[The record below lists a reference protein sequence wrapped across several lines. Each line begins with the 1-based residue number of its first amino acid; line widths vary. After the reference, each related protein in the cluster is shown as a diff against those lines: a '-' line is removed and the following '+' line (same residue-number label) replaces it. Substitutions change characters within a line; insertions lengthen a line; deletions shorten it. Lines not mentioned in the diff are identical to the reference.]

1 MSCGPRWLGAH
12 CHGTELAV
20 VEAVFP
26 AVFYLLR
33 LGVAGWDVGID
44 SLATQLVIQGSWP
57 HGATP

>member
-1 MSCGPRWLGAH
+1 MRAH

-20 VEAVFP
+20 GEAVFP

-33 LGVAGWDVGID
+33 LGVAGWDAGID
-44 SLATQLVIQGSWP
+44 SLATQLVIQGSWL